1 MIVPELTAVNDGPI
15 VKDGLR
21 IRHWKEGESMIFT
34 YSFKIDLKDEIN
46 GTIPGV
52 HDLVVNY
59 KGEESV
65 TYEGALIV
73 EKS

>member
-1 MIVPELTAVNDGPI
+1 
-15 VKDGLR
+15 
-21 IRHWKEGESMIFT
+21 MIFT